1 MDGIFPV
8 LSPIAQNI
16 LELVQF
22 ESDSAKICKCFD
34 NLPPTH
40 GLWDDLIN
48 VAVQLRIN
56 KQWGPVI
63 SVSFVVGFH
72 FC

>member
-16 LELVQF
+16 LEFVQF
-22 ESDSAKICKCFD
+22 ESDNSKICKCLD
-34 NLPPTH
+34 NLPATH
-40 GLWDDLIN
+40 GLWDDLVN

-63 SVSFVVGFH
+63 SVSTVVVFH